1 MECHALENGLRGRDI
16 SLTAERSDLLRT
28 QDLVIGAR
36 RGERDALETL
46 LARYGP
52 RLLRWAAGRLPHSAR
67 SLLDTG
73 DLVQETLMRA
83 VENIGSIE
91 ATGPGAFEG
100 YVRRAVLNRIRDQ
113 IRWAR
118 RRAGSEPVSES
129 LVDRAPSPLE
139 EAIGA
144 DVVRRYE
151 EAMQLLSEDERQ
163 ILHLRIELDLGYQEI
178 AAMTGRPSVGATRMA
193 IQRALHKLAFT
204 MGHRKR

>member
-1 MECHALENGLRGRDI
+1 V
-16 SLTAERSDLLRT
+16 SAERLDLLRT
-28 QDLVIGAR
+28 QDLVLGAKQGR
-36 RGERDALETL
+36 RDALEAL
-46 LARYGP
+46 LARYRP

-73 DLVQETLMRA
+73 DLVQETLIRS

-91 ATGPGAFEG
+91 AKEPGAFEG
-100 YVRRAVLNRIRDQ
+100 YLRRAVLNRIRDQ

-118 RRAGSEPVSES
+118 RRAGSEEVSES
-129 LVDRAPSPLE
+129 LVDQAPSPLE

-151 EAMQLLSEDERQ
+151 DAMDVLSEEERQ
-163 ILHLRIELDLGYQEI
+163 LLHLRIELDLGYDEI
-178 AAMTGRPSVGATRMA
+178 ASIMNRPSADATRMA
-193 IQRALHKLAFT
+193 IQRALHKLACT

>member
-1 MECHALENGLRGRDI
+1 V
-16 SLTAERSDLLRT
+16 TAKRAELLRT
-28 QDLVIGAR
+28 QDLIQSAR
-36 RGERDALETL
+36 QGERDALEVL
-46 LARYGP
+46 LARYRP
-52 RLLRWAAGRLPHSAR
+52 RLARWAAGRLPHSAR

-91 ATGPGAFEG
+91 VNGPGGFEA

-118 RRAGSEPVSES
+118 RRAGSEVASES
-129 LVDRAPSPLE
+129 LVDRSPSPLE

-151 EAMQLLSEDERQ
+151 EAMDTLSEEERQ
-163 ILHLRIELDLGYQEI
+163 LLHLRIELDVGYDEI
-178 AAMTGRPSVGATRMA
+178 AVMMGRPSAEAARMA
-193 IQRALHKLAFT
+193 IQRALNKLAYT